1 MTTATYSQFIFSAD
15 PEFFATALAE
25 LKQVDSQLQL
35 LQKLNPGVGL
45 VESQLDELSFFT
57 ILELAQPVFVRHIF
71 PVQATLHLEN
81 DEGDPERIAVAVV
94 RSPGVKLIKK
104 NAAFAAQ
111 VRLLHSLPEEAT
123 ETTLAP
129 TDKRPYTPF
138 AVKEK
143 IVELVVAKS
152 RGVENIKEPRIVI
165 SVVCVGDEAYF
176 GVSKPEQNLSSWP
189 GGERRFARLPEM
201 VSRAEFKLL
210 EALETFGVA
219 LPESGTAL
227 DLGAAPGGWT
237 RLLLENG
244 LRVVA
249 VDPANLHSSL
259 EGQPRLEHF
268 RGYTENYLELA
279 RSHRRIFDVICND
292 MRMDAR
298 QAAQLMLQASDFLSP
313 KGFALTSL
321 KLPHETARMHPLKIM
336 NEALEIMGRGYSE
349 VRARQLFHNRQE
361 VTVFLRK

>member
-15 PEFFATALAE
+15 PEFFQTALSE
-25 LKQVDSQLQL
+25 LKQADSQLQL
-35 LQKLNPGVGL
+35 LRKLTPGVGL
-45 VESQLDELSFFT
+45 VDSQLDELSFFT
-57 ILELAQPVFVRHIF
+57 ILDLAQPVFVRHIF
-71 PVQATLHLEN
+71 PVQETIHLEN

-94 RSPGVKLIKK
+94 RSSGVKQIKK
-104 NAAFAAQ
+104 NMAFAAQ
-111 VRLLHSLPEEAT
+111 VRLLHSQPQEEGEA
-123 ETTLAP
+123 AP
-129 TDKRPYTPF
+129 APAEKRPYTPF

-143 IVELVVAKS
+143 IVELVAAKS
-152 RGVENIKEPRIVI
+152 RGVENIKEPREII
-165 SVVCVGDEAYF
+165 SVVCAGDEAYF

-210 EALETFGVA
+210 EALETFGVT
-219 LPESGTAL
+219 LPDSGTAL

-237 RLLLENG
+237 RLLLESG

-249 VDPANLHSSL
+249 VDPANLSPNL
-259 EGQPRLEHF
+259 ENQPRLEHF

-279 RSHRRIFDVICND
+279 RTRHRIFDIIAND

-298 QAAQLMLQASDFLSP
+298 QAAQLMLQAADALSP

-321 KLPHETARMHPLKIM
+321 KLPHESARMHPLQIM
-336 NEALEIMGRGYSE
+336 NEALTIMQRGYSE